1 MPLLDQRS
9 GCKVGWETWSTK
21 AEAVAAA
28 KQADADG
35 ARMLL
40 QGYDFGY
47 QVPGSILYVPHH
59 SEHGECWVVTT
70 P

>member
-9 GCKVGWETWSTK
+9 GCKVGWETWPTK
-21 AEAVAAA
+21 VEAEHAA
-28 KQADADG
+28 KRADEDG

-47 QVPGSILYVPHH
+47 QVPGSIQHVAAHPV
-59 SEHGECWVVTT
+59 HGECWVVTT